1 MYSSTTSS
9 WQVEDDNDVTGCW
22 WQDFDEFFWAFLN
35 GLLAI
40 EKCPELI
47 ITEVDIEGN

>member
-1 MYSSTTSS
+1 MMSLVAGGRVVMS
-9 WQVEDDNDVTGCW
+9 
-22 WQDFDEFFWAFLN
+22 FFWAFLN